1 MLPNH
6 TKNTGKLDTSIQET
20 MYSESLLGYLHKKN
34 DICDAKINM
43 VTTEGLK
50 SYLKHHNILTRA
62 SIVKIIHRW
71 FPTSDCL
78 YKQGQSDSNLCP
90 CRAVFPETADHILEC
105 NNKEARNKHQE
116 LLYKCCTI

>member
-43 VTTEGLK
+43 VNTEGLE

-78 YKQGQSDSNLCP
+78 
-90 CRAVFPETADHILEC
+90 
-105 NNKEARNKHQE
+105 
-116 LLYKCCTI
+116 